1 MQCVIDTQ
9 HTIWFK
15 DQNMTLKGSDSQVPK
30 TQDVHVAGE
39 HAMLTPTIQGVCE
52 CVSVR
57 KREREKHLYLL
68 HQSLFSFPLKLS
80 PTMCLEEWT
89 ESAKL

>member
-1 MQCVIDTQ
+1 M
-9 HTIWFK
+9 
-15 DQNMTLKGSDSQVPK
+15 PK

-39 HAMLTPTIQGVCE
+39 HAMLTPTIQGVCV

-57 KREREKHLYLL
+57 EREKRLSLLRQYLL
-68 HQSLFSFPLKLS
+68 SFPLKLS
-80 PTMCLEEWT
+80 PTVCLEEWT